1 MCVDVR
7 VSVRWGWKIE
17 KVRDAKWDCRE
28 SKREKK
34 KGKERRRFS
43 PIIPRDI
50 LRATNPQATPSE
62 KGAVKIH

>member
-1 MCVDVR
+1 MR
-7 VSVRWGWKIE
+7 LS
-17 KVRDAKWDCRE
+17 RE
-28 SKREKK
+28 QEREK